1 VAFDFHADKNS
12 PIVLTGSASSVF
24 RADGG
29 RRQFVTVKNVSDK
42 ASAALVFQQ
51 TLKDRAREN
60 IVALER
66 VSVIFKPKETKRL
79 SVSVEEVWQ
88 RAAKDGPAIGKP
100 VLSIVVVEFVDG
112 STWSAPLER
121 IEP

>member
-1 VAFDFHADKNS
+1 MAFDFHAYKDS

-29 RRQFVTVKNVSDK
+29 RRQFLTVKNVSEK
-42 ASAALVFQQ
+42 ATAALVFQQ
-51 TLKDRAREN
+51 TVKDGPRES

-66 VSVIFKPKETKRL
+66 VSVVFRPKETKRL

-88 RAAKDGPAIGKP
+88 RTGKVRPIPAKPG
-100 VLSIVVVEFVDG
+100 LSVVVVEFIDG
-112 STWSAPLER
+112 STWSAPLE
-121 IEP
+121 PVQP